1 MTISLL
7 EPLGIHKEL
16 LESFAKEM
24 QGAGHRFTAHDTK
37 ASSVEELIQRSQG
50 QEIIMIAN
58 TPYPSE
64 VIRANPQIK
73 MIAVAFTGVDHV
85 DLAAC
90 KEAGI
95 VVTNCAGYSD
105 QGVAEHVIGLALAHL
120 RKIVDG
126 DRAVRSGKGSTGLM
140 GSEIASKTVGI
151 IGYGRIGSHTA
162 RLFAAFGARVLA
174 WSRTEKRDSTVT
186 FTSLEELLGQSD
198 IVSLHL
204 PSTEETHHLM
214 GREELSLLKEGALFI
229 NCARGPIVDT
239 EALAALLAEG
249 RISASL
255 DVFDSEP
262 PLATEYPLLT
272 TPNTLLTPHV
282 AYLTKEAMA
291 RRAVIEFENVR
302 SFLTGNVQNQVRL

>member
-7 EPLGIHKEL
+7 EPLGIQKDL
-16 LESFAKEM
+16 LESFAQEM
-24 QGAGHRFTAHDTK
+24 QDAGHRFTAHESK
-37 ASSVEELIQRSQG
+37 ASTVEELIKRSEG
-50 QEIIMIAN
+50 QQIIMIAN
-58 TPYPSE
+58 TPYPRE
-64 VIRANPQIK
+64 IIATNPQIK

-105 QGVAEHVIGLALAHL
+105 QAVAEHAIGLTLAHL

-151 IGYGRIGSHTA
+151 IGYGRIGSRTA
-162 RLFAAFGARVLA
+162 RLFAAFDARVLA
-174 WSRTEKRDSTVT
+174 WSRTVKSDGAVT
-186 FTSLEELLGQSD
+186 FTSLEELLRESD

-204 PSTEETHHLM
+204 PSTKETHHLM
-214 GREELSLLKEGALFI
+214 GAEQLSLLKKGALLI

-239 EALAALLAEG
+239 EALAAYLEEG
-249 RISASL
+249 RISAAL

-262 PLATEYPLLT
+262 PLGKEYPLLT
-272 TPNTLLTPHV
+272 TANTVLTPHV
-282 AYLTKEAMA
+282 AYLTEEAMV
-291 RRAVIEFENVR
+291 RRAAIEFENVR
-302 SFLTGNVQNQVRL
+302 SFLRGSTQNQVRL